1 MLDFRWRV
9 VIGDRGEEGRRG
21 RGSRRLRS
29 AACHEGA
36 RKPHF
41 RQNCSS
47 GVLLGSQHRRGGGAF
62 ASHRDN
68 RHASSAR
75 VVSNFDWL
83 GSEEEQSGGGVP
95 EAPRASGLERA
106 GCRRRPPNG
115 GKPTGPAR
123 GGGGRRPGS
132 LHLGTAQSCLRRVMP
147 ATAAVSG
154 TDWRHPLP
162 IRLCGRVG
170 PGERVVAPHGAT
182 VVATAVV
189 ATTTV
194 AAFVTVPG
202 SPPRSMCLRCTRS

>member
-1 MLDFRWRV
+1 MG
-9 VIGDRGEEGRRG
+9 IEGRRG
-21 RGSRRLRS
+21 GAEEAHAVYAPRPVTRARGNHTFVKTVLVGCFWAVSIGEEGGHSQATETTGMRPAHGWSRILTGW
-29 AACHEGA
+29 GA
-36 RKPHF
+36 R
-41 RQNCSS
+41 RSS
-47 GVLLGSQHRRGGGAF
+47 L
-62 ASHRDN
+62 
-68 RHASSAR
+68 
-75 VVSNFDWL
+75 
-83 GSEEEQSGGGVP
+83 GGGVP